1 MAAALWSVC
10 EDPLSERTQ
19 TLNRLSIRQLV
30 AMKFNDRYS
39 WLGGSGAR
47 CLHAWAAAVIYSVFY
62 LPSFGPHH
70 DEVLDTLAAEGIKK
84 PELDPALIALLTTDP
99 KPGRAST
106 DEPRT
111 DGASKSTGSADGAS
125 SSARSSDGASTGV
138 DATLKAISAV
148 EASTFLEPALKKRKL
163 EELYQRL

>member
-1 MAAALWSVC
+1 MLFMPSGGGALEAAAEAAPTQQPC
-10 EDPLSERTQ
+10 AER
-19 TLNRLSIRQLV
+19 
-30 AMKFNDRYS
+30 
-39 WLGGSGAR
+39 
-47 CLHAWAAAVIYSVFY
+47 
-62 LPSFGPHH
+62 
-70 DEVLDTLAAEGIKK
+70 VLDTLAAEGIKK
-84 PELDPALIALLTTDP
+84 PESNPALIALLTTDP

-111 DGASKSTGSADGAS
+111 DGAGKSTGSADGAS